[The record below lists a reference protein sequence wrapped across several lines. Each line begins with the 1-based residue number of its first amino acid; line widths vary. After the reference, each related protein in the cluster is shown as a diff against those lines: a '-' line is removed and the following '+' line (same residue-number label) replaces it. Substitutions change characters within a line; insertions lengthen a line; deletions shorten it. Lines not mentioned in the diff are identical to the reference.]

1 MQYVVNQNLEAPF
14 NIAMDEWLLTNLKP
28 QAPVFALWQNRNA
41 VIVGKHQNTYE
52 EVNEAVVKEKDI
64 QVVRRVTGGG
74 AVYHDK
80 GNLNFT
86 FIIPV
91 ANPES
96 VDWKVFVQPMVT
108 ALHKLGIPVEITGR
122 NDLVLAGKKISG
134 NAQRYQDGYL
144 MHHGT
149 LLFDVNVDTMVRVL
163 SVSDEKF
170 ISKAVK
176 SVRSRVGSIK
186 EYAPD
191 LTIEAFKHAL
201 IEELSDH
208 GKDKP
213 IQLTQEQLNQIKKL
227 ETQKFATWEWNYGE
241 SPVFNYHAHEKFDGG
256 ILDIKAEIEKGL
268 IKNIYFGGDFLG
280 VEDIERLT
288 PELIGKPFEEKAIR
302 DILDDHQD
310 KRYFGTISNDE
321 VLSLIHEQV

>member
-1 MQYVVNQNLEAPF
+1 MRYVVNKNLDAPF
-14 NIAMDEWLLTNLKP
+14 NIAMDEWLLTHLKP
-28 QAPVFALWQNRNA
+28 EAPVFALWQNRNA

-64 QVVRRVTGGG
+64 QVIRRVTGGG
-74 AVYHDK
+74 AVYHDQ

-91 ANPES
+91 AHPQD
-96 VDWKVFVQPMVT
+96 VDWKKFVQPIVT

-122 NDLVLAGKKISG
+122 NDLVLDGKKISG

-149 LLFDVNVDTMVRVL
+149 LMFDVDVETMVRVL
-163 SVSDEKF
+163 NVSDEKF

-186 EYAPD
+186 QYAPH
-191 LTIEAFKHAL
+191 LTIAQFQQAL
-201 IEELSDH
+201 TDELSENGQDQ
-208 GKDKP
+208 P
-213 IQLTQEQLNQIKKL
+213 IQLTQSQLAEIKTL
-227 ETQKFATWEWNYGE
+227 EKEKFSTWEWNYGE
-241 SPVFNYHAHEKFDGG
+241 SPEFNYHAHEKFAGG

-268 IKNIYFGGDFLG
+268 IKQIYFGGDFLG
-280 VEDIERLT
+280 VEDIERLM
-288 PELIGKPFEEKAIR
+288 PQLIGVPFEETTIRAI
-302 DILDDHQD
+302 LSENQD
-310 KRYFGTISNDE
+310 KHYFGTISNEE
-321 VLSLIHEQV
+321 VLSLIHE